1 MAGGHWNKGDRSM
14 PGKYTPDTYSFGPG
28 GPVAP
33 KQDNSALKGLI
44 ASMTA
49 NTGGGNPAPYQP
61 IQPSAPTANIPH
73 IQPVDLLPAQRAAFA
88 RAKDQVGEAGQG
100 ALAGLRS
107 SLAGRGM
114 LGSGGEFRGTANV
127 ANKGLGELGDV
138 SREQAINEVG
148 VRTDEA
154 KTNYG
159 GDLTQR
165 GQDINHQEAADALSV
180 QQQQF
185 GARLA
190 HEQAQAGAAKQQ
202 SAIQGL
208 LAALSGKATARY

>member
-1 MAGGHWNKGDRSM
+1 L
-14 PGKYTPDTYSFGPG
+14 
-28 GPVAP
+28 
-33 KQDNSALKGLI
+33 QQ
-44 ASMTA
+44 TA
-49 NTGGGNPAPYQP
+49 TGGSGNPTPYTP
-61 IQPSAPTANIPH
+61 IQPTNPAAHVPH

-88 RAKDQVGEAGQG
+88 RAKDQVGQAGSG

-114 LGSGGEFRGTANV
+114 LGSGGEFRGSQNIA
-127 ANKGLGELGDV
+127 AKGLGELGDV

-165 GQDINHQEAADALSV
+165 GQDMSHQQAADALSV

-185 GARLA
+185 GAKLA
-190 HEQAQAGAAKQQ
+190 HEQAQASASKQQ

-208 LAALSGKATARY
+208 LSALSGKSARY